1 MSEQTGPSPEDAL
14 LPHPAYSAMLIC
26 DMAIREEGTGKVS
39 LIGIFENVSAT
50 VFPARHPL
58 LCVYCKLTDAQ
69 GDYAFRLEL
78 VRGEDLVVIG
88 GGEFRVSVPG
98 RRDIFDL
105 IFQLG
110 GLVFERP
117 GAYEFQLS
125 ANGRHVAGKSFN
137 VVQVPSPSG
146 G

>member
-78 VRGEDLVVIG
+78 VRAFRAGETSLISSSSLADSFLKG
-88 GGEFRVSVPG
+88 RVPTSSNCRPTAATSPG
-98 RRDIFDL
+98 SR
-105 IFQLG
+105 
-110 GLVFERP
+110 
-117 GAYEFQLS
+117 S
-125 ANGRHVAGKSFN
+125 T
-137 VVQVPSPSG
+137 
-146 G
+146 